1 MLSCTGLKLSAA
13 SLVLKLLEE
22 VKIIECYVDESCIYV
37 RHIWRTS
44 RDKSSTSL
52 NTRRLLVEG
61 KGGRGTQVG
70 GYV

>member
-1 MLSCTGLKLSAA
+1 MEG
-13 SLVLKLLEE
+13 LKLLESKQ
-22 VKIIECYVDESCIYV
+22 VKIIDCYVDESCIYV

-61 KGGRGTQVG
+61 KGVGRGIQVG